1 MENSKDQFGDIQQ
14 SKLHQKSSTP
24 NKSYS
29 VPRKY
34 DKLIHKTTQIPRI
47 SIQRLIEKMDQ
58 DNDGWIKKDDILV
71 FSKKHYLFF
80 EDELA
85 QAMIDEAISKR
96 IVAFKDQLKEPIN
109 IDEVLGA
116 VQLHYVLNQDHIWVE
131 KSRPYRDHWIQLLL
145 AAGEKLP
152 SNHDL
157 PPVKISKVLDMHEME
172 PFPFKPKLNS
182 SQSQIIHTSELQE
195 PRQFPEQQPEAG
207 ILLQETIMIKPI
219 NNGITKEQGTDN
231 PFEKVVNSKF
241 NNNDQQQSYPTLRFE
256 TQAYYNEAE
265 RLSKE
270 PKLCKSSRNPI
281 FKFMPENLN
290 YKVDKMNSQKQ
301 SQDQNQTQQLGQT
314 ATKYLSQPVL
324 MRKPYHGLSDTGF
337 QTSDSKYFQPNQNKK
352 QLHED
357 QNADKH
363 IFYATFKPEDVQTLK
378 NKLANLKQREK
389 EKLQDFYNPPSTHKF
404 RDDVLD
410 KKKPLFKT
418 RIKPDPLTNP
428 HMMSEH
434 DQRPQFAIEEDEKK
448 QMREEQKQQ
457 DYIDDC
463 MGTHKQTKQWIK
475 YFPTADLNH
484 NFVDHKRPNFI
495 DKGNYQEPGLILFQ
509 FLREGASA
517 KDDFQ
522 LFHRQLRTNDK
533 HLYLGIQ
540 MDPNQQ

>member
-1 MENSKDQFGDIQQ
+1 MQNNKTQYGEASSSKFQ
-14 SKLHQKSSTP
+14 QKSLIP
-24 NKSYS
+24 NKSTS
-29 VPRKY
+29 VPKKY

-47 SIQRLIEKMDQ
+47 SIERLIEKMDQ
-58 DNDGWIKKDDILV
+58 DNDGWIKKEDILI
-71 FSKKHYLFF
+71 FSQKHYLYF
-80 EDELA
+80 EEELA

-109 IDEVLGA
+109 IDEILGA

-131 KSRPYRDHWIQLLL
+131 KARPFRDHWIQLLI

-152 SNHDL
+152 TNHDL
-157 PPVKISKVLDMHEME
+157 PPVKISKVHDMHEME
-172 PFPFKPKLNS
+172 PFPFKPQLNS
-182 SQSQIIHTSELQE
+182 SQSQIIHTQELQE

-219 NNGITKEQGTDN
+219 NNGIINEQEIDN
-231 PFEKVVNSKF
+231 PFEKVVNSKLTS
-241 NNNDQQQSYPTLRFE
+241 NNQQQEYPTLKFD

-281 FKFMPENLN
+281 YKFMPENLN
-290 YKVDKMNSQKQ
+290 YKVDKTNSQTQ
-301 SQDQNQTQQLGQT
+301 CQDKNQTQQFGKT

-324 MRKPYHGLSDTGF
+324 QKKPYHGLSETGF
-337 QTSDSKYFQPNQNKK
+337 QTNDSKYFQPKQTKK
-352 QLHED
+352 QINSD
-357 QNADKH
+357 QETDKP
-363 IFYATFKPEDVQTLK
+363 IFFATFKPEDVQTLK
-378 NKLANLKQREK
+378 NKLANQKQREK

-404 RDDVLD
+404 RDEVLD
-410 KKKPLFKT
+410 KKKPFFKT

-448 QMREEQKQQ
+448 QMKEEQKQQ

-463 MGTHKQTKQWIK
+463 MGTHKQTKLWVK
-475 YFPTADLNH
+475 YFPAPDLNH
-484 NFVDHKRPNFI
+484 NFVDHKRPNFL

-509 FLREGASA
+509 ILREGA
-517 KDDFQ
+517 
-522 LFHRQLRTNDK
+522 R
-533 HLYLGIQ
+533 
-540 MDPNQQ
+540 